1 MIPMQWT
8 ANVAN
13 DPSAKQS
20 FEDYLSNNQR
30 LLLRLKEIIED
41 KEKST
46 DDKDFSLSSFDNP
59 SWAYKQA
66 HINGRRAV
74 LNEIKQL
81 ITITG

>member
-13 DPSAKQS
+13 DKEKKES
-20 FEDYLSNNQR
+20 FEAYLQNNQR
-30 LLLRLKEIIED
+30 LLNRLLEILQE
-41 KEKST
+41 KEKSLEANDLYLAAYDT
-46 DDKDFSLSSFDNP
+46 P

-81 ITITG
+81 ITI